1 MRWGADSPPSHP
13 SQRRLRER
21 GDLGPSRERRGARES
36 AGGGHGEVGRNVPA
50 DKSSAPES
58 LAPRLIELTAK
69 RLWVVA
75 EPNRIALL
83 DLLRGGEAGVQD
95 LADRVGLP
103 RQNVSHHLALL
114 WREKIVSRRSEG
126 AMTLYAIEDWS
137 AWWVIEQIARMVQSD
152 SGEEE
157 VSDE

>member
-1 MRWGADSPPSHP
+1 
-13 SQRRLRER
+13 LRER
-21 GDLGPSRERRGARES
+21 GDLGSSRERRGARES
-36 AGGGHGEVGRNVPA
+36 ARSGHGEVGRLPA
-50 DKSSAPES
+50 DKVSVSEP

-83 DLLRGGEAGVQD
+83 DALRSGEAGVQD
-95 LADRVGLP
+95 LADHLGLP

-157 VSDE
+157 VSDG

>member
-1 MRWGADSPPSHP
+1 MQRGADSRPLHP
-13 SQRRLRER
+13 SQRRPRER
-21 GDLGPSRERRGARES
+21 GDLGPSRERRGARENARS
-36 AGGGHGEVGRNVPA
+36 EHGEVGRLPA
-50 DKSSAPES
+50 DKVSAPEP
-58 LAPRLIELTAK
+58 LGPRLIELTAQ

-137 AWWVIEQIARMVQSD
+137 AWWVIEQIARMAQSD

>member
-1 MRWGADSPPSHP
+1 MRRGTDSRPSHP
-13 SQRRLRER
+13 TQRRLRER
-21 GDLGPSRERRGARES
+21 GDLGPSRERRGDRES
-36 AGGGHGEVGRNVPA
+36 ARSGHGEAGRLPA
-50 DKSSAPES
+50 DKVSAPEP

-83 DLLRGGEAGVQD
+83 DALRGGEAGVQD
-95 LADRVGLP
+95 LADRLNLP

-137 AWWVIEQIARMVQSD
+137 AWWVIEQIARMAQFD

>member
-1 MRWGADSPPSHP
+1 MRRGADSRPSHP
-13 SQRRLRER
+13 SQRRPRER
-21 GDLGPSRERRGARES
+21 GDLGPSRERRGGRES
-36 AGGGHGEVGRNVPA
+36 ARSEHGEVGRVPA
-50 DKSSAPES
+50 NKSSAPEP

-95 LADRVGLP
+95 LADHLGLP

-114 WREKIVSRRSEG
+114 WREKILSRRSEG

-157 VSDE
+157 ASDE